1 MLTRLDLSAAFDT
14 LDHDILIHRLS
25 FTFGLSDNVLN
36 WFKSYL
42 SDRKQKI
49 KIDNFY
55 SDDIPISFGVPQGSV
70 LGPLL
75 FTMYM
80 YPLSKLI
87 NSEKFGYHLYAD
99 DTQLYC
105 SFKPSS
111 LNVTLSDVQ
120 SMTDD
125 VNNWM
130 VSNKLKMNCDKTEV
144 MLCGTRAKLKNIDTD
159 SIVVCNDLISLSSNV
174 RNLGFFFDQ
183 NFNLNVHISQIRK
196 SCYFEIRRI
205 SHLRPF
211 IDEKSTIQLIISL
224 VFSRLDYCNCLFYN
238 MSEENF
244 QKLQVVQNHCA
255 RLVKKAPKRSSAT
268 SLLKELHWL
277 PIKFRVSYKVAI
289 FVFKCLNDDSF
300 PSYLKDLIS
309 IYTPSRT
316 LRSSDK
322 FLLFKPTVKLA
333 TFGEKSFYFSAP
345 DVWNSLPYD
354 LRSCTLFS
362 TFKKKLK
369 TFFFRQ
375 AFNC

>member
-1 MLTRLDLSAAFDT
+1 MIFYTENLTNTIF
-14 LDHDILIHRLS
+14 
-25 FTFGLSDNVLN
+25 FTHF
-36 WFKSYL
+36 
-42 SDRKQKI
+42 RK
-49 KIDNFY
+49 
-55 SDDIPISFGVPQGSV
+55 
-70 LGPLL
+70 
-75 FTMYM
+75 FT
-80 YPLSKLI
+80 
-87 NSEKFGYHLYAD
+87 
-99 DTQLYC
+99 Q
-105 SFKPSS
+105 
-111 LNVTLSDVQ
+111 
-120 SMTDD
+120 
-125 VNNWM
+125 
-130 VSNKLKMNCDKTEV
+130 VSHPCNKLKMNCDKTEV
-144 MLCGTRAKLKNIDTD
+144 MLCGTRTKLKNIDTD

-183 NFNLNVHISQIRK
+183 NFNLNVHISKLRK
-196 SCYFEIRRI
+196 SCYFQIRRI

-224 VFSRLDYCNCLFYN
+224 VISRLDYCNCLFYN

-268 SLLKELHWL
+268 SLLKDLHWL

-309 IYTPSRT
+309 VYTPTRT

-322 FLLFKPTVKLA
+322 FILFKPTVKLA

>member
-1 MLTRLDLSAAFDT
+1 MTITPIVCKFD
-14 LDHDILIHRLS
+14 
-25 FTFGLSDNVLN
+25 F
-36 WFKSYL
+36 
-42 SDRKQKI
+42 
-49 KIDNFY
+49 
-55 SDDIPISFGVPQGSV
+55 
-70 LGPLL
+70 
-75 FTMYM
+75 
-80 YPLSKLI
+80 
-87 NSEKFGYHLYAD
+87 
-99 DTQLYC
+99 
-105 SFKPSS
+105 
-111 LNVTLSDVQ
+111 
-120 SMTDD
+120 
-125 VNNWM
+125 
-130 VSNKLKMNCDKTEV
+130 
-144 MLCGTRAKLKNIDTD
+144 
-159 SIVVCNDLISLSSNV
+159 
-174 RNLGFFFDQ
+174 
-183 NFNLNVHISQIRK
+183 
-196 SCYFEIRRI
+196 
-205 SHLRPF
+205 
-211 IDEKSTIQLIISL
+211 
-224 VFSRLDYCNCLFYN
+224 CNCLFYN

-309 IYTPSRT
+309 VYTPSRT

-322 FLLFKPTVKLA
+322 FLLVKPTVKLA

-345 DVWNSLPYD
+345 DVWNSLPFD